1 MFKKDSYMAFTEV
14 HTKLVEL
21 FPVIDVRIL
30 KAVALEHHKDADAA
44 AGVVLEEI
52 IPYLDEKSRPSSPLS
67 QSVASVESTQGTI
80 SHQVEEEST
89 QCSEYSNEVESF
101 YDVDD
106 ESAYD
111 VHREQGV
118 TCGLTLSEV
127 SLENRMKMSGSVH
140 SQGEPT
146 VFIGKEGVNILQ
158 TEGLGDSVTG
168 AANSGYKFT
177 PVDEENDVEKSCE
190 DGNSPVNETDS
201 LSVHDGTENS
211 IQLVQLPDINESNL
225 EKLDVGLSSD
235 TVGIE
240 DESNFAASISKSNQF
255 NTTAVVEQSIAD
267 AGNNKKKMFSAMES
281 VMSLMK
287 QVELKEQDAE
297 KAKEEAAMGGVKIQE
312 KVEEF
317 KEMLERA
324 QEGNAMHAG
333 EIYGE
338 KAILATELKELQSRV
353 LSLSD
358 ERDKYLAVI
367 DEMHQTLQLRL
378 AAAKNEIRS
387 LEQIKQEKEKLA
399 LKSLADQELIME
411 KVVQE
416 SQILKDQAV
425 ANAKLQKFLQDR
437 GDVVDML
444 QGEIAVICQDVRLLK
459 EKFDARVPF
468 SQSISSNQTS
478 FILASSSSSSK
489 ILIPDQEESVPVAV
503 VDNYLETEHKNDHEQ
518 VYEQEEESA
527 RFDRKALVD
536 DGWEIFDKNF

>member
-1 MFKKDSYMAFTEV
+1 MFKKDSFMGFTEV

-44 AGVVLEEI
+44 AAVVLEEI
-52 IPYLDEKSRPSSPLS
+52 IPYLDEKPRPSSPLS
-67 QSVASVESTQGTI
+67 QSVASVESTPGTI
-80 SHQVEEEST
+80 EHQVEEEST
-89 QCSEYSNEVESF
+89 QCSEYSNEVQSF

-106 ESAYD
+106 ETAYD
-111 VHREQGV
+111 AHREQGV

-146 VFIGKEGVNILQ
+146 VFIGKEEVNILQ
-158 TEGLGDSVTG
+158 PEGSGDSVTAG
-168 AANSGYKFT
+168 AANSGDKFT
-177 PVDEENDVEKSCE
+177 AVDEENDVEKSCE
-190 DGNSPVNETDS
+190 DGNSPVNENAS

-211 IQLVQLPDINESNL
+211 VQLVQLPDINESNL
-225 EKLDVGLSSD
+225 EKLEVGLSSD

-240 DESNFAASISKSNQF
+240 DESNLTTSISKSNQF
-255 NTTAVVEQSIAD
+255 DTTAVVEQSIVD

-281 VMSLMK
+281 VMNLMK

-297 KAKEEAAMGGVKIQE
+297 KAKEEAAMGGIKIQE

-358 ERDKYLAVI
+358 ERDKYLTVL

-378 AAAKNEIRS
+378 TAAENEIRS
-387 LEQIKQEKEKLA
+387 AEQIKQEKEKLA

-444 QGEIAVICQDVRLLK
+444 QYVTL
-459 EKFDARVPF
+459 PF
-468 SQSISSNQTS
+468 FCYS
-478 FILASSSSSSK
+478 FSFFLFFLDLSFFFFFFVCVCVWI
-489 ILIPDQEESVPVAV
+489 
-503 VDNYLETEHKNDHEQ
+503 
-518 VYEQEEESA
+518 VYFFSESA
-527 RFDRKALVD
+527 LTIH
-536 DGWEIFDKNF
+536 DGGS

>member
-1 MFKKDSYMAFTEV
+1 MGFTEV

-30 KAVALEHHKDADAA
+30 KAVAMEHHKDADAA
-44 AGVVLEEI
+44 AAVVLEEI
-52 IPYLDEKSRPSSPLS
+52 IPYLDENLTCNFGIPF
-67 QSVASVESTQGTI
+67 
-80 SHQVEEEST
+80 
-89 QCSEYSNEVESF
+89 ESF

-127 SLENRMKMSGSVH
+127 SLENRIKMSGSVH

-146 VFIGKEGVNILQ
+146 VFIGMEGVNILQ
-158 TEGLGDSVTG
+158 PEGSGDSVTG
-168 AANSGYKFT
+168 AANSGDKCT
-177 PVDEENDVEKSCE
+177 AVDEENNVEKSCE
-190 DGNSPVNETDS
+190 DGNSPVNETAS

-211 IQLVQLPDINESNL
+211 VQLVQLVQLPDVNESNL

-240 DESNFAASISKSNQF
+240 DESNLTASISKSNQF

-267 AGNNKKKMFSAMES
+267 AGNNKQKMFSAMES
-281 VMSLMK
+281 VVSLMK

-358 ERDKYLAVI
+358 ERDKYLAVL
-367 DEMHQTLQLRL
+367 DGMHQTLQLRL
-378 AAAKNEIRS
+378 AAAENEIRS

-518 VYEQEEESA
+518 VNEQEESA

-536 DGWEIFDKNF
+536 DGWEIFDKSY

>member
-1 MFKKDSYMAFTEV
+1 MFKKDSYMGFTEV

-44 AGVVLEEI
+44 AAIVLEEI
-52 IPYLDEKSRPSSPLS
+52 IPYLDEKSRPISPLS
-67 QSVASVESTQGTI
+67 QSFASVESTQGTME
-80 SHQVEEEST
+80 HQVEEDST
-89 QCSEYSNEVESF
+89 QCSEYSNEVQSF

-106 ESAYD
+106 ETAYD
-111 VHREQGV
+111 AHQQGV

-127 SLENRMKMSGSVH
+127 SLENRMKMSGSMH

-146 VFIGKEGVNILQ
+146 VFIGKEEVNILQ
-158 TEGLGDSVTG
+158 PEGSGDSVTG
-168 AANSGYKFT
+168 AANSGDKCMA
-177 PVDEENDVEKSCE
+177 VDEENDVEKSCE

-211 IQLVQLPDINESNL
+211 VQLVQLSGMNESNL
-225 EKLDVGLSSD
+225 DKLEVGLSSD

-240 DESNFAASISKSNQF
+240 DESNLTASISKSNQF
-255 NTTAVVEQSIAD
+255 DTTAVVEQSIAD

-281 VMSLMK
+281 VMSFMK

-358 ERDKYLAVI
+358 ERDKYLEVL
-367 DEMHQTLQLRL
+367 DEMHQTLQVRL
-378 AAAKNEIRS
+378 AAAENEIRS
-387 LEQIKQEKEKLA
+387 AEQIKQEKEKLA

-416 SQILKDQAV
+416 SQVLKDQAV

-503 VDNYLETEHKNDHEQ
+503 VDNYLENEHKNDHEQ
-518 VYEQEEESA
+518 VYEQEESA

-536 DGWEIFDKNF
+536 DGWEIFDQSF